1 MGRRGTTRLDFF
13 LDGASSPKLRRLQ
26 HGRITTIL
34 ALKSETSRDLPVG
47 SAEVVFVLRLLLL
60 RDIAERLC
68 DVRHCLID
76 REFLLL
82 RHHPVDHLEVH
93 DGLEL
98 TKHSIA
104 ADDLTLV
111 DQELVVPATHLAF
124 RPLDRR
130 EILQIDID
138 IGEVI
143 IFGLR
148 FLVELQDNCQ
158 SLLPEDLDR
167 VDGSVEDWNLVLPP
181 LLRLELLLDVN
192 HALLIRDGVLDE

>member
-13 LDGASSPKLRRLQ
+13 LDGASSSSKLRRLH

-47 SAEVVFVLRLLLL
+47 SEVVIVLRLLLL

-76 REFLLL
+76 WEVLLL
-82 RHHPVDHLEVH
+82 WHNPVDHLEVH

-111 DQELVVPATHLAF
+111 DQ
-124 RPLDRR
+124 
-130 EILQIDID
+130 
-138 IGEVI
+138 
-143 IFGLR
+143 
-148 FLVELQDNCQ
+148 
-158 SLLPEDLDR
+158 
-167 VDGSVEDWNLVLPP
+167 
-181 LLRLELLLDVN
+181 
-192 HALLIRDGVLDE
+192 